1 MLIQSYMRK
10 KIGFE
15 RKFSL
20 SVGRV
25 PDLPSP
31 EQAPDLHQYFQYFGL
46 CFGIF
51 PYAALCTFRHFSSL
65 LCTFHARL
73 FRRAPRPVYTSTE
86 RVMEG
91 NATSYA
97 LFANNLLYMSGA
109 DSAGLVAGAKN
120 DRA

>member
-86 RVMEG
+86 RVTYKEAPRNMRRLLI
-91 NATSYA
+91 TCIA
-97 LFANNLLYMSGA
+97 LMAPA
-109 DSAGLVAGAKN
+109 W
-120 DRA
+120 